1 MVGLIKRNFF
11 FINRVVFQHLYKALV
26 RPHLEYGQI
35 VWSPRY
41 IRQSKKIENVQ
52 RRATKLI
59 PELKHLPYTE
69 RLKKLNLPSLKY
81 RRIRG
86 DMINVYKILND
97 NDQNSTN
104 KRIIQLNE
112 TSHSTRGHDK
122 RLKKGRYK
130 TNIRKFSFAL
140 RVTNIW
146 NSLNNS
152 TTNASSINSF
162 KKLLDEDILHLKY
175 EID

>member
-1 MVGLIKRNFF
+1 M
-11 FINRVVFQHLYKALV
+11 
-26 RPHLEYGQI
+26 
-35 VWSPRY
+35 
-41 IRQSKKIENVQ
+41 
-52 RRATKLI
+52 I

-97 NDQNSTN
+97 NDQNSSN

-112 TSHSTRGHDK
+112 TSHSTRGC
-122 RLKKGRYK
+122 RYK

>member
-1 MVGLIKRNFF
+1 
-11 FINRVVFQHLYKALV
+11 
-26 RPHLEYGQI
+26 
-35 VWSPRY
+35 
-41 IRQSKKIENVQ
+41 
-52 RRATKLI
+52 
-59 PELKHLPYTE
+59 
-69 RLKKLNLPSLKY
+69 
-81 RRIRG
+81 
-86 DMINVYKILND
+86 MINVYKILND